1 MAPRVYKLLS
11 LAMLMT
17 FSALLAFGPTA
28 GLATTETVI
37 APQAGAEAATYEPVG
52 FLPSPEE
59 FVTQQ
64 YEDFL
69 GRSPDAG
76 GLAYWSNVVED
87 GFEPSAMIEALA
99 LSPEFEGVMAPI
111 VRLYYAH
118 FLRPPDY
125 AGMTYWAGVARGGW
139 SVEKISEEFVLS
151 TEFRNSYG
159 SLSNDQYVR
168 QVYLNVLGRSADAGG
183 LAYWRGQL
191 GAGLTRGELMVAFSD
206 SAEYRQLIGSKVLA
220 TMLYVGML
228 RRAPEAAGLDYWA
241 GVIDANTPYRNVIAG
256 FLGAGEYG
264 NRMNGIFTKVN
275 PLTGVPSRKDNSHAA
290 LAVKID
296 NVSGARPQTN
306 IDRTDIIYEEMV
318 EGRLTRLVAVF
329 HSDLPDVV
337 GPVRSIRTTDFDILA
352 QLNTPLLSAS
362 GANAG
367 VLAGVAN
374 ADLVNV
380 NALAAGGAYFRS
392 TDRRAPHNMYT
403 RPADLYA
410 AANGAGGRP
419 PQLFTYRAPGVGPVG
434 GTSSSGV
441 GVEYGRTTAE
451 FTWSGSERSWLRTQD
466 GSAHVTA
473 DGTRLAPQNVV
484 VLEVDYGTSPVDAN
498 SPHAHTVGSG
508 RAFVYTAGQLV
519 TGTWSRTAADHPIKI
534 KDGQGREIGLTRG
547 QTFVELAPPG
557 SIRLR

>member
-1 MAPRVYKLLS
+1 
-11 LAMLMT
+11 MLMI
-17 FSALLAFGPTA
+17 FSTLLAFGPSA
-28 GLATTETVI
+28 GAASTEAVI
-37 APQAGAEAATYEPVG
+37 APQARAADHEPVG
-52 FLPSPEE
+52 FLPTPED

-76 GLAYWSNVVED
+76 GLSYWANLVGD
-87 GFEPSAMIEALA
+87 GLEPSAMVEAMA

-139 SVEKISEEFVLS
+139 SMEKISEEFVLS
-151 TEFRNSYG
+151 NEFRTAYG
-159 SLSNDQYVR
+159 SLTDEQYVQ
-168 QVYLNVLGRSADAGG
+168 QVYLNVLSRSADAGG
-183 LAYWRGQL
+183 LAYWSGQL
-191 GAGLTRGELMVAFSD
+191 AGGLTRGELMVAFSD
-206 SAEYRQLIGSKVLA
+206 SSEYRKLIGSKVLA

-228 RRAPEAAGLDYWA
+228 RRAPESSGLDYWA

-264 NRMNGIFTKVN
+264 NRMNGIFTAVN
-275 PLTGVPSRKDNSHAA
+275 PLTGVPSRQGNTHAA

-296 NVSGARPQTN
+296 NVNPARPQTN
-306 IDRTDIIYEEMV
+306 IDRTDLVYEEMV

-329 HSDLPDVV
+329 HSDIPDVV

-367 VLAGVAN
+367 VLAGVAS

-392 TDRRAPHNMYT
+392 SSRRAPHNMYT

-419 PQLFTYRAPGVGPVG
+419 PQLFTYRTPGVAPVG
-434 GTSSSGV
+434 GTSSPGV
-441 GVEYGRTTAE
+441 GIEFGLTTAE
-451 FTWSGSERSWLRTQD
+451 FTWSGSERGWLRSQD
-466 GSAHVTA
+466 GTAHVTS

-484 VLEVDYGTSPVDAN
+484 VLEVDYGASSVDAN

-508 RAFVYTAGQLV
+508 TAYVYTAGQLV
-519 TGTWSRTAADHPIKI
+519 TGTWSRTAANQPIKI

-547 QTFVELAPPG
+547 QTFIELAPPG

>member
-1 MAPRVYKLLS
+1 MLLI
-11 LAMLMT
+11 
-17 FSALLAFGPTA
+17 FSTLLAFGPNA
-28 GLATTETVI
+28 GAASTEAVI
-37 APQAGAEAATYEPVG
+37 APQARAADHEPIG
-52 FLPSPEE
+52 FLPTPED

-76 GLAYWSNVVED
+76 GLSYWANLVGD
-87 GFEPSAMIEALA
+87 GLEPSAMVEAMA

-139 SVEKISEEFVLS
+139 SMEKISEEFVLS
-151 TEFRNSYG
+151 NEFRTAYG
-159 SLSNDQYVR
+159 SLTDEQYVQ
-168 QVYLNVLGRSADAGG
+168 QVYLNVLSRSADAGG
-183 LAYWRGQL
+183 LAYWSGQL
-191 GAGLTRGELMVAFSD
+191 AGGLTRGELMVAFSD
-206 SAEYRQLIGSKVLA
+206 SPEYRKLIGSKVLA

-228 RRAPEAAGLDYWA
+228 RRAPESSGLDYWA

-264 NRMNGIFTKVN
+264 NRMNGIFTSVN
-275 PLTGVPSRKDNSHAA
+275 PLTGVPSRQGNTHAA

-296 NVSGARPQTN
+296 NVNPARPQTN
-306 IDRTDIIYEEMV
+306 IDRTDLVYEEMV
-318 EGRLTRLVAVF
+318 EGRLTRLIAVF
-329 HSDLPDVV
+329 HSDIPDVV
-337 GPVRSIRTTDFDILA
+337 GPVRSICTTDFDILA

-367 VLAGVAN
+367 VLAGVAS

-392 TDRRAPHNMYT
+392 SSRRAPHNMYT

-419 PQLFTYRAPGVGPVG
+419 PQLFTYRAPGVAPVG

-441 GVEYGRTTAE
+441 GIEFGLTTAE
-451 FTWSGSERSWLRTQD
+451 FTWSGSERGWLRTQD
-466 GSAHVTA
+466 GTAHVTS

-484 VLEVDYGTSPVDAN
+484 VLEVDYGASSVDAN

-508 RAFVYTAGQLV
+508 PAYVYTAGQLV
-519 TGTWSRTAADHPIKI
+519 TGTWSRTAADQPIKI

-547 QTFVELAPPG
+547 QTFIELAPPG